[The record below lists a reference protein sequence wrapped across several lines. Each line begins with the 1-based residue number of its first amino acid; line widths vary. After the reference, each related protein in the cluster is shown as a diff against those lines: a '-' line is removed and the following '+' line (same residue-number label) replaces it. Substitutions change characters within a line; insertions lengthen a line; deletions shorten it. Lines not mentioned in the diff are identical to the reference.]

1 MNDREQ
7 ALASQFEAEADRYLR
22 HNGIDVDRYG
32 MGKNVVKLLMSV
44 LAMHAMN
51 HVMSR
56 QSQASPQKPK
66 PAQQSSPSNQD
77 FEKLHPRAQ
86 TPGSGQKPGQFTAKP
101 EGQKQQA
108 PAPKP
113 REARPLT
120 ERPDKK
126 PQLSQSPPTQ
136 QQQQEQQA
144 PVTPKPW
151 LAEPGT
157 PKPDVTEYD
166 RDPRRGTPEQKAARM
181 EQMKA
186 RDAGSQKPPVQTPK
200 DANTARIAEIWDVD
214 ATTPSAQTFD
224 VWHSPKTGSSKPSG
238 AATAGLGDVFATD
251 NKEYAAQYGTPGE
264 YTATMQNPY
273 QMSSAEFRS
282 LDRGFDASFQKSAQF
297 RKQLESKGH
306 DGIVV
311 SHADGTKEHVLFN
324 KDNLK
329 PKAPQVH
336 TVESFTADVLGKLKT
351 QPAGPNPRKKFLQD
365 GSVNP
370 DFNPQDL
377 GVKKIAKPSLLDMPA
392 QSGDGDIF
400 ANPAAK
406 ARKEKAELDRITQF
420 DPSMFTEQEQP
431 EAPSAPVT
439 INDVGGDYVALEQA
453 RKDRQKLV
461 TANRNWEIETQ
472 EDPEANTAEIASEY
486 ELDHE
491 PFSKYVNEMQSFE
504 QGEWKRREKVKSAIR
519 KAWNVNSQDLSDME
533 NRKGLDH
540 SSLQGADQLKG
551 SLDDSDIYEF
561 LGADEQDWAQNAWEM
576 LREDPPPKP
585 GAHSKDWLRTHA
597 EQFTRLHQM
606 SGQSQQ
612 DYPEPEDGMPFSK
625 RSLFDMVDR
634 YFKQEQLRF
643 HGRRPQSSSSFWTA
657 LDSWL

>member
-1 MNDREQ
+1 
-7 ALASQFEAEADRYLR
+7 
-22 HNGIDVDRYG
+22 
-32 MGKNVVKLLMSV
+32 
-44 LAMHAMN
+44 
-51 HVMSR
+51 
-56 QSQASPQKPK
+56 
-66 PAQQSSPSNQD
+66 
-77 FEKLHPRAQ
+77 
-86 TPGSGQKPGQFTAKP
+86 
-101 EGQKQQA
+101 
-108 PAPKP
+108 
-113 REARPLT
+113 
-120 ERPDKK
+120 
-126 PQLSQSPPTQ
+126 
-136 QQQQEQQA
+136 
-144 PVTPKPW
+144 
-151 LAEPGT
+151 
-157 PKPDVTEYD
+157 
-166 RDPRRGTPEQKAARM
+166 M

-214 ATTPSAQTFD
+214 ATVPP
-224 VWHSPKTGSSKPSG
+224 VIP
-238 AATAGLGDVFATD
+238 ATAPT
-251 NKEYAAQYGTPGE
+251 Q
-264 YTATMQNPY
+264 
-273 QMSSAEFRS
+273 
-282 LDRGFDASFQKSAQF
+282 
-297 RKQLESKGH
+297 
-306 DGIVV
+306 
-311 SHADGTKEHVLFN
+311 
-324 KDNLK
+324 
-329 PKAPQVH
+329 AP
-336 TVESFTADVLGKLKT
+336 TLESFTADVLGKLKT
-351 QPAGPNPRKKFLQD
+351 QPAGPNPRKKFLPD
-365 GSVNP
+365 GSANP